1 MAAFT
6 TIAAATVAIGGSA
19 AKGIIAGDAATDSAR
34 QAGRLY
40 LEKEKL
46 EKEAVADLEQ
56 NFYDALRANT
66 DIYDKQLQAGNVMG
80 AQILEAVQEGDQR
93 GVAAAAGKVKQV
105 QDATLGA
112 TADKFAAEKS
122 EIDKL
127 KAAAGESSASEI
139 AALKDGRAA
148 AAGVQADALTQQASD
163 LQGQATGSFI
173 DAGVSA
179 LGVGV
184 NLMGKNAMGKAAQKL
199 VDSGKYSTLSEA
211 TSALDGIDNKALRD
225 IARGGDF
232 IPKANTVTP
241 LAPVLP
247 AVAVNP
253 ETKIDTAPPKN
264 PMFDEDFMK
273 NLMGNFYDASG
284 FKGEKAGGIFD
295 SLTNYF
301 K

>member
-1 MAAFT
+1 
-6 TIAAATVAIGGSA
+6 
-19 AKGIIAGDAATDSAR
+19 
-34 QAGRLY
+34 
-40 LEKEKL
+40 
-46 EKEAVADLEQ
+46 
-56 NFYDALRANT
+56 
-66 DIYDKQLQAGNVMG
+66 
-80 AQILEAVQEGDQR
+80 
-93 GVAAAAGKVKQV
+93 
-105 QDATLGA
+105 
-112 TADKFAAEKS
+112 
-122 EIDKL
+122 
-127 KAAAGESSASEI
+127 
-139 AALKDGRAA
+139 
-148 AAGVQADALTQQASD
+148 
-163 LQGQATGSFI
+163 
-173 DAGVSA
+173 
-179 LGVGV
+179 
-184 NLMGKNAMGKAAQKL
+184 MGKAAQKL

-253 ETKIDTAPPKN
+253 EAKIDTAPPKN

>member
-6 TIAAATVAIGGSA
+6 TIAAATVSIGGSV

-34 QAGRLY
+34 QAGRLN
-40 LEKEKL
+40 LEKDRL

-66 DIYDKQLQAGNVMG
+66 DIYDKQLQTGNAMG

-93 GVAAAAGKVKQV
+93 GVAAGAGKVKQV
-105 QDATLGA
+105 QDATLSA

-127 KAAAGESSASEI
+127 KAAAGEASAEEI
-139 AALKDGRAA
+139 AALKDDRAA

-163 LQGQATGSFI
+163 LSGQATGAFI

-179 LGVGV
+179 LGVGA

-211 TSALDGIDNKALRD
+211 TKALDGIDNKALRA
-225 IARGGDF
+225 IAKGGEF
-232 IPKANTVTP
+232 IPKAASIV
-241 LAPVLP
+241 APENPV
-247 AVAVNP
+247 VAP
-253 ETKIDTAPPKN
+253 ETPTVAPTPPAN
-264 PMFDEDFMK
+264 AIFAPGFMG
-273 NLMGNFYDASG
+273 NLMDTFKDAAGDFGS
-284 FKGEKAGGIFD
+284 KAGGMYNNM
-295 SLTNYF
+295 LNYF
-301 K
+301 NNGR